1 MANEVAY
8 PEETAVVLEYTIDAV
23 SPESR
28 QLGVTLEFDRAAI
41 GKASG
46 DIILFLPTWTP
57 GSYLVRE
64 YARQLSRV
72 GAVDAKTGTILECV
86 KVSKNR
92 YRLTPH
98 SNTSRILVQYSVY
111 AHELSVRTADLTA
124 EHGYW
129 NHACLLLWP
138 LGQPQLPARI
148 QVNMPA
154 GWDLS
159 CSLPLAEPSGTSAG
173 TSVTPGL
180 GTAGSAAA
188 SASLLKPAAS
198 RSQATL
204 LARDLDHALDS
215 PCLIGQFVRIDW
227 RVADVPHAVILDGLN
242 GVKAPTSLVEDL
254 TDIVNAACSV
264 WGGPL
269 PYRHY
274 QFQCMFT
281 ADGHGGLEHGESTT
295 LLMGRTALRREKGYR
310 EFLSLAAHELF
321 HAWNVKRLRPVEF
334 WNYDYET
341 ENYTSLL
348 WLIEGWT
355 AYYDDLLCLRAGKG
369 SREDY
374 LGVLSRSIAAMR
386 NSPGRFR
393 LSLAESSFDA
403 WIRLYRPDENTRNSS
418 QNYYG
423 NGSIAA
429 LCLDLLV
436 RRETKGERCLDHVL
450 RDLYRETYD
459 KGRGYTLADVHA
471 AVERTMGPKG
481 IGALESWTAS
491 SLDPDL
497 QDLLLAFGV
506 RLTTREGNR
515 PHLGITFDA
524 GRTTIASLQAD
535 APAHLGGLAPGDEIL
550 ALQGLRV
557 DNDRWQDV
565 FQAVAVVGEPLEV
578 LFARRGV
585 IVRRTVVP
593 MASPGAPWLELDG
606 KASAEQ
612 VALRDGWLIT
622 PKKAS
627 EPTV

>member
-1 MANEVAY
+1 MLSRLGDSQALSLVASDAANSQ
-8 PEETAVVLEYTIDAV
+8 ETAVVLEYTIDAGN
-23 SPESR
+23 PESR
-28 QLGVTLEFDRAAI
+28 QLGITLEFDRATL
-41 GKASG
+41 GSSG
-46 DIILFLPTWTP
+46 AEIVLFLPTWTP
-57 GSYLVRE
+57 GSYLLRE
-64 YARQLSRV
+64 YSRHLSRV
-72 GAVDAKTGTILECV
+72 GAMDAKTGTHLECV

-92 YRLTPH
+92 YRILAHAETG
-98 SNTSRILVQYSVY
+98 RIVVQYSVY

-138 LGQPQLPARI
+138 LGQTRLPARI
-148 QVNMPA
+148 QVSMPA

-159 CSLPLAEPSGTSAG
+159 CSLPLAEPAA
-173 TSVTPGL
+173 PGL
-180 GTAGSAAA
+180 GLAGPA
-188 SASLLKPAAS
+188 SS

-215 PCLIGQFVRIDW
+215 PCLIGQFVRVDW

-254 TDIVNAACSV
+254 TDIVNAASNV
-264 WGGPL
+264 WGGQL
-269 PYRHY
+269 PYQHY
-274 QFQCMFT
+274 QFQCLFT
-281 ADGHGGLEHGESTT
+281 SEAHGGLEHSESTT
-295 LLMGRTALRREKGYR
+295 LLMGRTALRSEKGYR

-321 HAWNVKRLRPVEF
+321 HAWNVKRLRPAEF

-355 AYYDDLLCLRAGKG
+355 AYYDDLLCLRAGKS

-386 NSPGRFR
+386 NSPGRFQ

-429 LCLDLLV
+429 MCLDLMV
-436 RRETKGERCLDHVL
+436 RRETRGERCLDHVL
-450 RDLYRETYD
+450 RDLYRETYG
-459 KGRGYTLADVHA
+459 KERGYTLADVHA
-471 AVERTMGPKG
+471 AVERTMGPSG
-481 IGALESWTAS
+481 IRALESWTAA

-497 QDLLLAFGV
+497 PDLLGSFGI
-506 RLTTREGNR
+506 RLVAKEANR

-524 GRTTIASLQAD
+524 GKTTIASLQAD

-585 IVRRTVVP
+585 IAQRKVVP
-593 MASPGAPWLELDG
+593 MTSLGAPWLELDS
-606 KASAEQ
+606 KASPEQ
-612 VALRDGWLIT
+612 IALRDGWL
-622 PKKAS
+622 AS
-627 EPTV
+627 LEKGSPEQRSTK